1 MGEVMKETEER
12 IFDYICNNIEECIE
26 IGIRGV
32 AKKTYTSTSS
42 IVRLSKKL
50 GYKGYTDMTYSLR
63 SQRTRRE
70 FLPVERDSRYRVRS
84 RSEVTKFIDCLLN
97 MKIAVY
103 GEEFSG
109 IVAQY
114 INNRLFT
121 LGIESHLLDCIDSK
135 LFFDGIG
142 KTYDALIV
150 ISNTGE
156 SAKCLNILKNA
167 ELSPKDYLTVS
178 FTGKFE
184 NTIAKN
190 SDVSFVIEGIS
201 TENRIVKQPTP
212 FYGNV
217 ILGFEELL
225 KLYLERKRTL

>member
-1 MGEVMKETEER
+1 MKGFIRESEEKVL
-12 IFDYICNNIEECIE
+12 DYITNNIEECID
-26 IGIRGV
+26 IGVREV

-42 IVRLSKKL
+42 IVRLSKKM
-50 GYKGYTDMTYSLR
+50 GYRGYTDMVYSLR
-63 SQRTRRE
+63 SHKAKEE
-70 FLPVERDSRYRVRS
+70 FAALDIDSRYQVRE
-84 RSEVTKFIDCLLN
+84 RSETVKFIDCLLHK
-97 MKIAVY
+97 KIAVY

-109 IVAQY
+109 IVGQY

-142 KTYDALIV
+142 KTYDAIIV

-156 SAKCLNILKNA
+156 SGKCLNILKNA
-167 ELSPKDYLTVS
+167 ELSTKDYLIVS
-178 FTGKFE
+178 FTGKVE

-201 TENRIVKQPTP
+201 TENKIVKQPTP

-225 KLYLERKRTL
+225 KLYLEKKRTL

>member
-1 MGEVMKETEER
+1 MKESEER
-12 IFDYICNNIEECIE
+12 IFDYISNNIEECIE

-63 SQRTRRE
+63 SDKVKNE
-70 FLPVERDSRYRVRS
+70 FMPVDIDSRYRVRN
-84 RSEVTKFIDCLLN
+84 RSEVAKFIDCLLHK
-97 MKIAVY
+97 KIAVY

-109 IVAQY
+109 IVAHY

-142 KTYDALIV
+142 KTYGALIV

-156 SAKCLNILKNA
+156 SSKCLNILKNA
-167 ELSPKDYLTVS
+167 EDSSKDYLTVS
-178 FTGKFE
+178 FTGKVE

-190 SDVSFVIEGIS
+190 SDVSFVVEGIS
-201 TENRIVKQPTP
+201 TENKIVKQPTP

-225 KLYLERKRTL
+225 KLYLEKKRGL